1 MTKKIIKIMAL
12 PQIRGSATFTSYIRR
27 VAVYARVST
36 SSDEQLMSI
45 EAQKD
50 YYPKYIASHPNWEYM
65 GLYADEGLSGTSSKR
80 REEFNRMIADAIN
93 GKFDLIITKSV
104 SRFARNTVDTLSAV
118 RKLKNAGVEVFFEKE
133 QIFSFDS
140 KGEFILT
147 LLSSIAQE
155 ESRSISENVIWGQ
168 RKRFADGKYSLPYAR
183 FLGYRKGADGK
194 PEIVEEEAAIVRKIY
209 RLYLEGRTPSNIAAI
224 LESKGADSPG
234 GKKKWQ
240 VRTIMSI
247 LTNEKYYGA
256 ALLQKSFTVDFLT
269 KKKQQNNGELPR
281 YYIEHD
287 HDAIISKAV
296 FDEVQKRMDQPGKS
310 NASHY
315 PFSNKIICGGCGGIY
330 GRKIDGSY
338 SNNKEYRRAVWRC
351 NRKYSAR
358 GKSHAP
364 VINED
369 ALVLAFNMTVLEIW
383 KSEAKIRSLCRRI
396 LSKTIHADKHN
407 GSRTSRQKAI
417 DSFLST
423 LCDISPTCI
432 EFDDSSWRI
441 LVQQVSVSL
450 DEKLEFCLING
461 NFYAQPLLKP
471 HEFKKIIH
479 QKTKEGRKLTP
490 PLQLKD

>member
-1 MTKKIIKIMAL
+1 MTKKIIKIAAL
-12 PQIRGSATFTSYIRR
+12 PRIQGSTILTNYRRR
-27 VAVYARVST
+27 VAAYARVST

-50 YYPKYIASHPNWEYM
+50 YYPKYIASHPNWEYI

-80 REEFNRMIADAIN
+80 REEFNRMITDAIN
-93 GKFDLIITKSV
+93 GKFDLVITKSV

-155 ESRSISENVIWGQ
+155 ESRSISENVVWGK

-183 FLGYRKGADGK
+183 FLGYRKGPNGK
-194 PEIVEEEAAIVRKIY
+194 PEIIEEEASIVRKIY
-209 RLYLEGRTPSNIAAI
+209 RLYLEGRTTSNIAAI
-224 LESKGADSPG
+224 LESEGVDSPG
-234 GKKKWQ
+234 GKEKWQ
-240 VRTIMSI
+240 VRTVMSI

-269 KKKQQNNGELPR
+269 KKIQQNNGELPR
-281 YYIEHD
+281 YYIEND
-287 HDAIISKAV
+287 HMPIVSKAV
-296 FDEVQKRMDQPGKS
+296 FDEVHNRMSQPGNS

-315 PFSNKIICGGCGGIY
+315 PFSNKIICEGCGGLY

-338 SNNKEYRRAVWRC
+338 SNSKEYRHAVWRC
-351 NRKYSAR
+351 NQKYAVQ

-364 VINED
+364 VINEG
-369 ALVLAFNMTVLEIW
+369 ALVLAFNLTIVEIW
-383 KSEAKIRSLCRRI
+383 KSESKIRSLCQNI
-396 LSKTIHADKHN
+396 LSKTIHADKHK
-407 GSRTSRQKAI
+407 GSRASRLDAI
-417 DSFLST
+417 DAFLNT
-423 LCDISPTCI
+423 FCGTIPTCI

-441 LVQQVSVSL
+441 IVQQVSVSL
-450 DEKLEFCLING
+450 DRKLKLQLINS
-461 NFYAQPLLKP
+461 NYYVYPILKP
-471 HEFKKIIH
+471 H
-479 QKTKEGRKLTP
+479 
-490 PLQLKD
+490 QLKKMDNKKT